1 MNCKTASDSRSN
13 IYIGLI
19 VECEEEETLHYV
31 EHVTSLWYEVN
42 Q

>member
-1 MNCKTASDSRSN
+1 MNCKTTPDSRSN

>member
-1 MNCKTASDSRSN
+1 MNCKLLLILRSN